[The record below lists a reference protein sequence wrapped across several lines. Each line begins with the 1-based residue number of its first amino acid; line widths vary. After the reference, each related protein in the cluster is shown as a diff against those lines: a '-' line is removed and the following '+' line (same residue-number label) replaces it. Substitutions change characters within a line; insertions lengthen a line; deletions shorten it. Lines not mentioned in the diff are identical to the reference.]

1 MTQQYNVVTL
11 SIVNSVRSII
21 NNTNHSFAVWKV
33 YRQVHAYFII
43 HAYFKDSCSCLCYD
57 IWHSPSFAFPC
68 HTRKLLNNNHQ
79 YMLIWVQIWWYM
91 LLIVIGIWQNTIII
105 SNTCIIKSCT
115 FTKNWK
121 LIMFVLINSQILK
134 DKNISTGNEVNMTI
148 LFW

>member
-1 MTQQYNVVTL
+1 M
-11 SIVNSVRSII
+11 RSII
-21 NNTNHSFAVWKV
+21 NNTIHSFAVWKV

-43 HAYFKDSCSCLCYD
+43 HAYFKDSCSYLCYD

-105 SNTCIIKSCT
+105 SNTCIIKSCISIELKIDNVCT
-115 FTKNWK
+115 YKFSDIKRYQKYKHWEWSK
-121 LIMFVLINSQILK
+121 HDNSFLVKKQSNTL
-134 DKNISTGNEVNMTI
+134 E
-148 LFW
+148 